1 MIRFKQVLS
10 EMGRKSLEIRNEYL
24 ALEECLNL
32 LFPSLNSRSTSIFQ
46 RAPSP
51 KIITTNDTNATV
63 VEETEKDIS
72 PPINEEEKIP
82 DDKIRSDSPP
92 PEIPKSSLPGL
103 QRDLQHLLSNQLKRT
118 RPSTNSNDQRSFEI
132 PAEDRSLGFDG
143 HSSLPILVLTNYR

>member
-10 EMGRKSLEIRNEYL
+10 EMGRKSVEIRNEYL

-32 LFPSLNSRSTSIFQ
+32 LFPSLNSRSISIFQ
-46 RAPSP
+46 RAPSAE
-51 KIITTNDTNATV
+51 IIAKNDVNAIV
-63 VEETEKDIS
+63 VEETEKDSS
-72 PPINEEEKIP
+72 PPLDEEEKIP

-118 RPSTNSNDQRSFEI
+118 RDPTYSNDQRSFEI
-132 PAEDRSLGFDG
+132 PAEEISLGIDG
-143 HSSLPILVLTNYR
+143 LTRYPSSF